1 MLTDPMPTGEDDLW
15 KTVLEA
21 ASHHGMINITFVVRH
36 YKEKINDRPIL
47 RLLQDV
53 NERNI
58 VYSNILEEIKSTSA
72 RSIISNKNYTE
83 SGEEFLPDFTP
94 AQVIK
99 LKYEQLGLVPENHLP
114 NPLMAETTKFVMDK
128 LRRYSGL
135 LLDLMANYAE
145 TIANEIKISP
155 SVTVKFEVELGL
167 PPALTIGIER
177 ERH

>member
-1 MLTDPMPTGEDDLW
+1 
-15 KTVLEA
+15 
-21 ASHHGMINITFVVRH
+21 
-36 YKEKINDRPIL
+36 
-47 RLLQDV
+47 
-53 NERNI
+53 
-58 VYSNILEEIKSTSA
+58 
-72 RSIISNKNYTE
+72 
-83 SGEEFLPDFTP
+83 
-94 AQVIK
+94 
-99 LKYEQLGLVPENHLP
+99 
-114 NPLMAETTKFVMDK
+114 MAETTKFVMDK